1 MSELIP
7 QECDVVILKTGE
19 RVGLMDQLD
28 ETHFLPD
35 YGVETPEQEEK
46 TMAMMP
52 ISIDDIEKYCHK
64 PDYNKG
70 AYYPDKCFIR
80 RRNYVI
86 FGSVAAAGI
95 PAAVSF
101 TMRIS
106 VKTSSVLVLKKSA
119 IAVPLISLIVHNL

>member
-52 ISIDDIEKYCHK
+52 ISIDDIEKVVC
-64 PDYNKG
+64 
-70 AYYPDKCFIR
+70 
-80 RRNYVI
+80 
-86 FGSVAAAGI
+86 SAGD
-95 PAAVSF
+95 V
-101 TMRIS
+101 RC
-106 VKTSSVLVLKKSA
+106 SA
-119 IAVPLISLIVHNL
+119 GGYASLGL